1 MSNLTEEM
9 RNTIVEQWIRN
20 QERRDERKHTYKKPT
35 AEQRRNWNQKYY
47 QSKKKSIN
55 EKQAD
60 YYQTNKVHARERA
73 KFNYY
78 KKLDRLDELELKYP
92 EIHNKFME
100 GF

>member
-1 MSNLTEEM
+1 MSALTDDK
-9 RNTIVEQWIRN
+9 RTQIIDQWIRN
-20 QERRDERKHTYKKPT
+20 QDRRDERKHTYKKPT
-35 AEQRRNWNQKYY
+35 AEQRKQWNQKYY
-47 QSKKKSIN
+47 QSNKVELSTR
-55 EKQAD
+55 QAD

-78 KKLDRLDELELKYP
+78 KKLDRLDELEQRYP